1 MNLRQNKSQGA
12 KLGEEMNK
20 FKVAIAAVSAMGS
33 IAAAQQ
39 AYAQEAGGNALPE
52 VVISTTPLSNGGGIS
67 ADKIPALIST
77 VTAKD
82 FEEKHMPSVA
92 DAITAHVPGA
102 IAINTDGSDLSPDI
116 FYRGFDASRV
126 SGKAAGLAVYQ
137 DGVRINESFGDAVN
151 LDLVPP
157 IAVDHADIF
166 TNNPIFG
173 LNALGGAIAFTMKN
187 GFTFQGGD
195 ASVLGGSFGRL
206 NTNLEYGKK
215 IGDYSFYFAGD
226 YYKDN
231 GYRPFGAQNAER
243 FYADLGYRSQD
254 SELHLI
260 GSFGRSLLGVASTT
274 PVVLVNQQYNS
285 VFTTPQTTNNQA
297 GMAQLTG
304 KFDISPKWS
313 IASNFYLRQY
323 DQYHV
328 DGNDANVTDCADV
341 GGPGTSPTTLCAAS
355 GGSYPANQYVV
366 NGNPIPS
373 SGANFPY
380 GSVSNTGT
388 HTLSAG
394 TQLQATNK
402 DTFYGHENY
411 FVVGGSVDAGLTN
424 YSSVTTLGQ
433 LNSAL
438 QVVESGIPGAGDPLN
453 TAGDIGINSTFVHGT
468 ATYFGLFSLDTF
480 NITKELALTA
490 GARFNVANVGLT
502 DLTNSTSSLNSSATY
517 NRINPVVG
525 LTYTFAPTLT
535 LYGGYSEAN
544 RAPTPLETACSNPV
558 KPCVLENALVSDPPL
573 QQVVSHTYEGGARGT
588 VNVPNDNGTLTYKA
602 GYFHTTSTNDII
614 SEPTLGIS
622 GQGYYLNVPETLRQG
637 VEAGVVYNR
646 GPFSFYGNYSYTKAT
661 YQFTAILS
669 SNVPGV
675 DGVVPGDN
683 IPGIPRNLGKVGAE
697 YQITPR
703 FKIGGDAIFVG
714 AQYYAGDDAN
724 QYPQLPFYYVL
735 NAHAS
740 YKVTDNIE
748 VFGLVNNLLNRQYA
762 TYGSFYDA
770 TGTTS
775 QYANPTLAANATSAN
790 PNYQSITVAQPLSV
804 YAGIKVTF

>member
-1 MNLRQNKSQGA
+1 
-12 KLGEEMNK
+12 MNK

-39 AYAQEAGGNALPE
+39 TYAQEAGGNALPE
-52 VVISTTPLSNGGGIS
+52 IVISTTPLSNAGGIS

-77 VTAKD
+77 VTSKD

-137 DGVRINESFGDAVN
+137 NGVRINESFGDAVN

-166 TNNPIFG
+166 TSNPIFG
-173 LNALGGAIAFTMKN
+173 LNALGGAINFTMKN

-195 ASVLGGSFGRL
+195 ASVLGGSYGRV

-226 YYKDN
+226 LYRDS

-243 FYADLGYRSQD
+243 LYADLGYRSQD

-260 GSFGRSLLGVASTT
+260 GGFGRSLLGVAATT

-323 DQYHV
+323 DQFHV
-328 DGNDANVTDCADV
+328 DGNDAQVEDCSSPDIV
-341 GGPGTSPTTLCAAS
+341 GGTAGQLCAQPQGSQNSAS
-355 GGSYPANQYVV
+355 VLKFV
-366 NGNPIPS
+366 TS
-373 SGANFPY
+373 SGAFVPSQGFPNVFPY
-380 GSVSNTGT
+380 GTTSNTST
-388 HTLSAG
+388 HSTSAG

-402 DTFYGHENY
+402 DSFFGHENY
-411 FVVGGSVDAGLTN
+411 FVFGGSADAGSTN
-424 YSSVTTLGQ
+424 YSSMTTLGQ

-438 QVVESGIPGAGDPLN
+438 QVIESGFPGAGTILN
-453 TAGDIGINSTFVHGT
+453 TAGNIGVNSTFVHGT

-490 GARFNVANVGLT
+490 GARFNVANIGLT
-502 DLTNSTSSLNSSATY
+502 DLTSSTSSLNSSATY

-525 LTYTFAPTLT
+525 LTYTFAPSLT
-535 LYGGYSEAN
+535 IYGAYSEAN
-544 RAPTPLETACSNPV
+544 RAPTPLESACSNPNL
-558 KPCVLENALVSDPPL
+558 PCVLENALVSDPPL

-588 VNVPNDNGTLTYKA
+588 IALPNDFGTLGYKA
-602 GYFHTTSTNDII
+602 AYFHTASTNDII
-614 SEPTLGIS
+614 SEPSSIS
-622 GQGYYLNVPETLRQG
+622 GQGYYTNVPETLRKG
-637 VEAGVVYNR
+637 VEAGLIYNK
-646 GPFSFYGNYSYTKAT
+646 GPWSFYGNYAFVDAT
-661 YQFTAILS
+661 YQFSAAFS
-669 SNVPGV
+669 SPNNPFADTNGNIYVT
-675 DGVVPGDN
+675 PGDH
-683 IPGIPRNLGKVGAE
+683 IPGIPRHMGKVGAE
-697 YQITPR
+697 YEVTSR
-703 FKIGGDAIFVG
+703 FKLGADAIFVG
-714 AQYYAGDDAN
+714 AQYYAGDDSN
-724 QYPQLPFYYVL
+724 QNPQLPFYYVL

-740 YKVTDNIE
+740 YKVTDHIE

-762 TYGSFYDA
+762 THGSFYDA
-770 TGTTS
+770 TGTTA
-775 QYANPTLAANATSAN
+775 QFANTTLSNNATSLN